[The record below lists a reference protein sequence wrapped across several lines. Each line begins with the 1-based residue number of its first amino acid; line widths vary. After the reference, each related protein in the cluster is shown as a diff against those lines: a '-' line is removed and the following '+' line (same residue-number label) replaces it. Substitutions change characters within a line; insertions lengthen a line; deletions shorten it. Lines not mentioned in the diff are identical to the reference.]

1 MEQIISDAQSL
12 LQFVEQTDLLMQMDS
27 VQANL
32 LLSELQSSKK
42 QLSEE
47 DSKLYVKESSD
58 SVRTC
63 ITIDELIDIAC
74 ESNYEKLVG
83 TRQKNKR
90 SFGLDQYLSTSRDL
104 LQLQQQ
110 EVILHSLFKQ
120 TIYGKN
126 MMQVVN
132 QYLTRMQQNMSKRQA
147 R

>member
-1 MEQIISDAQSL
+1 
-12 LQFVEQTDLLMQMDS
+12 MDS
-27 VQANL
+27 VQANI
-32 LLSELQSSKK
+32 LLSELQSNKK
-42 QLSEE
+42 QLSKE
-47 DSKLYVKESSD
+47 DSKLYIKESND
-58 SVRTC
+58 SARTC

-74 ESNYEKLVG
+74 ELNYEKLVG
-83 TRQKNKR
+83 TRQKNRR

-132 QYLTRMQQNMSKRQA
+132 QDLTRMQQNITTRQA

>member
-12 LQFVEQTDLLMQMDS
+12 LQYVEQNDLLMQMDP

-32 LLSELQSSKK
+32 LLSELQSNKK

-47 DSKLYVKESSD
+47 DSKLYIRESCND
-58 SVRTC
+58 ARTC

-74 ESNYEKLVG
+74 ESNYEKLVDI
-83 TRQKNKR
+83 RQKNRK
-90 SFGLDQYLSTSRDL
+90 SFGLDQYLLTSREL

-110 EVILHSLFKQ
+110 EQILNTLFKQ

-126 MMQVVN
+126 MMQVISQEATVFH
-132 QYLTRMQQNMSKRQA
+132 QNTSKRQT